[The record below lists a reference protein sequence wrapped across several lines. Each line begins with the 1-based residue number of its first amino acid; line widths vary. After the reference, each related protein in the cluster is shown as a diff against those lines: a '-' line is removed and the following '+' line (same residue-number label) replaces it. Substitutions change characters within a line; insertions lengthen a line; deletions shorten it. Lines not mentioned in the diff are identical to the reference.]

1 MILTN
6 NQIYTYALGLEQMFL
21 EEDQKL
27 PIKINFYLQ
36 KNKNILFELAKDIE
50 LARTN
55 IAQRYGEIDEDT
67 SYYRVLPEN
76 LEIATKELQE
86 LLGLEQEV
94 NIYQVNIEDFPS
106 DLILTT
112 EQMEVLMFMI
122 KE

>member
-21 EEDQKL
+21 EEEQKL

-94 NIYQVNIEDFPS
+94 NIYQVSIEDFPS

>member
-94 NIYQVNIEDFPS
+94 NIYQVSIEDFPS

>member
-21 EEDQKL
+21 EEEQKL

-36 KNKNILFELAKDIE
+36 KNKNILFELARDIE

-55 IAQRYGEIDEDT
+55 IAEQYGEMNEENFQYKI
-67 SYYRVLPEN
+67 LPEN
-76 LEIATKELQE
+76 IEIAKKEFQE
-86 LLGLEQEV
+86 LLELEQEV
-94 NIYQVNIEDFPS
+94 NIYQVSIEDFPT

-112 EQMEVLMFMI
+112 DQMEALMFMI

>member
-21 EEDQKL
+21 EEEQKL

-36 KNKNILFELAKDIE
+36 KNKNILFELARDIE
-50 LARTN
+50 LARTS
-55 IAQRYGEIDEDT
+55 IAEQYGEMNEENFQYKI
-67 SYYRVLPEN
+67 LPEN
-76 LEIATKELQE
+76 IEIAKKEFQE
-86 LLGLEQEV
+86 LLELEQEV
-94 NIYQVNIEDFPS
+94 NIYQVSIEDFPT

-112 EQMEVLMFMI
+112 DQMEALMFMI

>member
-21 EEDQKL
+21 EEEQKL

-36 KNKNILFELAKDIE
+36 KNKNILFELARDIE

-55 IAQRYGEIDEDT
+55 IAEQYGEMNEENFQYKI
-67 SYYRVLPEN
+67 LPEN
-76 LEIATKELQE
+76 IEIAKQEFQE
-86 LLGLEQEV
+86 LLELEQEV
-94 NIYQVNIEDFPS
+94 NIYQVSIEDFPT

-112 EQMEVLMFMI
+112 DQMEALMFMI